1 MLTTKSRWL
10 FAGGTFGHHNLLGDP
25 SYLVQLEQTQCCMTT
40 SIKQKERVGGS
51 LVVNPAGAVVESV
64 TGCVTVL
71 CLTET
76 LETLAVSC

>member
-1 MLTTKSRWL
+1 
-10 FAGGTFGHHNLLGDP
+10 
-25 SYLVQLEQTQCCMTT
+25 
-40 SIKQKERVGGS
+40 VGGS